1 MKSPMLTPSRSF
13 GNNTLE
19 DMFFLSSSYPS
30 PAPAPHSYTISKPQ
44 PITFDDDEG
53 RVKPQPIT
61 SDDGVFSAAPFSPVF
76 QTSTSHTLLTPV
88 KASRSALAEKNMN
101 TQRDAAAAGNP
112 LATRVGHGTKRK
124 SPVHCTPLKIDTANT
139 FQRLAPLPLPK
150 FSATPE
156 QRDPDAVIRKHTAT
170 LRKLRIQDKSENLGA
185 VNDNE
190 DSGCEMDDDGVEAVL
205 LQRDRSRRAK
215 GKGKEEIVEAVSP
228 GGHVVKRRA
237 RARLLSNEL
246 REKVAFQSP
255 LPQKPQA
262 HKLHRPRLSSHVT
275 FPSGGLNSYRVR
287 ASPGSSSSEG
297 GSPLP
302 RRRIGNVGATRPQ
315 LTMQP
320 PLFPRPPLSR
330 DTPSAATLFFGPAIP
345 QPNLSPARPRTTTGT
360 GGLSQ
365 SENRSPTKHT
375 RDPSNRHSY
384 AGSTDSFWSQIQ
396 PRAASPLWGAPP
408 FQKADV
414 DTDTDEDMSFE
425 LPSHSSSFSSINAAD
440 IPSPKSK
447 QPLPS
452 KYHATNRD
460 SLGNYGDCSILPP
473 ARGLSIGSSDS
484 DDSLVTPCMD
494 SNGSTWP
501 EPIVHDD
508 EDATIH
514 PPRHVDVDEFI
525 VRTLVAASKGPAPGV
540 KRAPGTPVK
549 KVRTAKLSDRP
560 WQSAAVNKIGLKDD
574 VPDFS
579 RNAPRKSLPA
589 AFPGLGTFGKRGGK
603 SLLDQCSDSE
613 GEDESPSGRK
623 NGKYATASL
632 GLGHPP
638 PLPPGVTPAST
649 KSGQAPLFLQRSR
662 WLRRSSSGAL
672 SSGSDSASQSNT
684 PTRPKG
690 NDFKLPKLQITAAT
704 ERSASGSSSSSGNTS
719 SPTKRGTGPA
729 QAGPSR
735 IPRLSLPR
743 RMSLAEEG
751 SQEEQIS
758 RFERDFE
765 TVDEVGSG
773 EFGSVIKVRC
783 KAEDDTQL
791 YAIKKSKRFEGAKHR
806 LRLREEVDILKHLS
820 GAATKSGLDGRRS
833 NVLKYLD
840 SWEEDEM
847 LYIRTELCDLGNL
860 SRFLWEYGKVFPRL
874 EEAKVWKI
882 IVDLANG
889 LEFIHD
895 AGVIHLDL
903 KPSNVFITKEGQL
916 KIGDFGMASIWPR
929 LPAPREFALE
939 GSGGFEREGDKLY
952 LAPEI
957 LQGRYSKAADVFSF
971 GMTILETAS
980 NIMVPDQ
987 GESWHRLRQED
998 FSQVDWHGS
1007 SQLLELV
1014 RQMMRTDPE
1023 QRVTIGMVVGH
1034 EVVTRTRQ
1042 QMEEM
1047 QRVARE
1053 EEGNLFDASALGR
1066 VPEGFLAEILGGEEG
1081 DYSMDLSA

>member
-1 MKSPMLTPSRSF
+1 MLVSTPTKHFTHRSPPFSSQMSQLNCTPPRRCTDGSIPMEIPMLTSRSL
-13 GNNTLE
+13 GNSNL
-19 DMFFLSSSYPS
+19 
-30 PAPAPHSYTISKPQ
+30 
-44 PITFDDDEG
+44 DDILFVG

-61 SDDGVFSAAPFSPVF
+61 SDDGVFSAAFFPPVF

-190 DSGCEMDDDGVEAVL
+190 DSGCEMDDDGVEASL
-205 LQRDRSRRAK
+205 
-215 GKGKEEIVEAVSP
+215 P

-345 QPNLSPARPRTTTGT
+345 QPNLSPVRPRTGT

-384 AGSTDSFWSQIQ
+384 AGSTDSFWSQLQ

-425 LPSHSSSFSSINAAD
+425 VPSHSSSFSSINPAD
-440 IPSPKSK
+440 TPSPKSK

-508 EDATIH
+508 EDVTIH
-514 PPRHVDVDEFI
+514 APRH
-525 VRTLVAASKGPAPGV
+525 GPA
-540 KRAPGTPVK
+540 PVK

-603 SLLDQCSDSE
+603 SLLEQCSDSE

-719 SPTKRGTGPA
+719 SPTKRGTGSA

-820 GAATKSGLDGRRS
+820 GAATKSGLDGWRS

-1034 EVVTRTRQ
+1034 EV